1 MTCLSRICHD
11 GTRNALAASTS
22 PWRSYRSVDLLLCYD
37 AAVNVTVLAIGDIV
51 GSPGREAVARLLPQ
65 LRREHS
71 IDLVIANAENA
82 AGGFG
87 LTPKIADELITIGIN
102 VLTSGNHI
110 WDQREMLTGFNGH
123 RPILRPQ
130 NYPPSAPGCG
140 WLCHD
145 LGEKGQVLVG
155 NVQGRL
161 FMPPLDSPFTAIDDV
176 LRQGAA
182 TRIRVVDVHA
192 EATSE
197 KVALGWYLDGRAS
210 FVFGTHTHVPT
221 ADARILPKGTG
232 YVTDLGM
239 VGPRDSVIGM
249 DREIS
254 LQRFLTG
261 LPHRFKVAEGV
272 VTFNSVLVTIDG
284 HSGNAT
290 AIERIDREVPVA

>member
-1 MTCLSRICHD
+1 M
-11 GTRNALAASTS
+11 
-22 PWRSYRSVDLLLCYD
+22 V
-37 AAVNVTVLAIGDIV
+37 VTVLAVGDII
-51 GSPGREAVARLLPQ
+51 GRPGRDAVARLLPQ
-65 LRREHS
+65 LRREYA
-71 IDLVIANAENA
+71 IDLVVANGENA

-87 LTPKIADELITIGIN
+87 LTPKIADDLFALGID

-110 WDQREMLTGFNGH
+110 WDQKEMLTGFDH

-130 NYPPSAPGCG
+130 NFPNGAPGRG

-145 LGEKGQVLVG
+145 LGPRGQVLVG
-155 NVQGRL
+155 NVQGQL
-161 FMPPLDSPFTAIDDV
+161 FMPPNRSAFEAAEEI
-176 LRQGAA
+176 LRQAGAA
-182 TRIRVVDVHA
+182 NLRLIDMHA

-197 KVALGWYLDGRAS
+197 KVALGWHLDGRAS

-221 ADARILPKGTG
+221 ADARILPQGTA

-249 DREIS
+249 DRGIS

-272 VTFNSVLVTIDG
+272 VSFNSVLARINGTSG
-284 HSGNAT
+284 HAT
-290 AIERIDREVPVA
+290 AIERIDREVTVG

>member
-1 MTCLSRICHD
+1 MVIT
-11 GTRNALAASTS
+11 A
-22 PWRSYRSVDLLLCYD
+22 
-37 AAVNVTVLAIGDIV
+37 LAIGDIV
-51 GSPGREAVARLLPQ
+51 GSPGREAVARILPQ

-71 IDLVIANAENA
+71 IDLVVANAENA

-87 LTPKIADELITIGIN
+87 LTPKIADELFNLGIN

-110 WDQREMLTGFNGH
+110 WDQREMLTGFDH
-123 RPILRPQ
+123 RAILRPQ
-130 NYPPSAPGCG
+130 NYPASAPGRG
-140 WLCHD
+140 WLSHD

-161 FMPPLDSPFTAIDDV
+161 FMPPLDSPFTAAEEV
-176 LRQGAA
+176 LRQASQIPV
-182 TRIRVVDVHA
+182 RLVDVHA

-221 ADARILPKGTG
+221 ADLRVLPKGTG

-249 DREIS
+249 DAEIS

-272 VTFNSVLVTIDG
+272 VTFNSVLVRIDG
-284 HSGNAT
+284 HSGH
-290 AIERIDREVPVA
+290 AIALERLDREVPLG

>member
-1 MTCLSRICHD
+1 M
-11 GTRNALAASTS
+11 
-22 PWRSYRSVDLLLCYD
+22 VDPT
-37 AAVNVTVLAIGDIV
+37 VVTVLAIGDII
-51 GSPGREAVARLLPQ
+51 GRPGREAVARLLPQ
-65 LRREHS
+65 LRREHA
-71 IDLVIANAENA
+71 IDLVVANGENA

-87 LTPKIADELITIGIN
+87 LTPKIADDLFGLGID

-110 WDQREMLTGFNGH
+110 WDQREMQTGFDGD
-123 RPILRPQ
+123 RPILRPH
-130 NYPPSAPGCG
+130 NYPSGAPGRG
-140 WLCHD
+140 WYCQD
-145 LGEKGQVLVG
+145 LGVKGQVLVG
-155 NVQGRL
+155 NLQGQL
-161 FMPPLDSPFTAIDDV
+161 FMPPNDSAFRAADDLVRLAGPTRLRVIDM
-176 LRQGAA
+176 
-182 TRIRVVDVHA
+182 HA

-221 ADARILPKGTG
+221 ADARILANGTA
-232 YVTDLGM
+232 YVSDLGM

-272 VTFNSVLVTIDG
+272 VTFNSVLVRIDG

-290 AIERIDREVPVA
+290 LIERIDRDISVE

>member
-1 MTCLSRICHD
+1 MH
-11 GTRNALAASTS
+11 
-22 PWRSYRSVDLLLCYD
+22 
-37 AAVNVTVLAIGDIV
+37 VTVLAVGDIV
-51 GSPGREAVARLLPQ
+51 GRPGREAVARLLPQ
-65 LRREHS
+65 LRREYG
-71 IDLVIANAENA
+71 IDLVVANGENA

-87 LTPKIADELITIGIN
+87 LTPKIADDLFSLGID

-110 WDQREMLTGFNGH
+110 WDRREMLTGFDDR

-130 NYPPSAPGCG
+130 NYPSGAPGRG
-140 WLCHD
+140 WHCHD
-145 LGEKGQVLVG
+145 LGEKGQVLIG
-155 NVQGRL
+155 NVQGQL
-161 FMPPLDSPFTAIDDV
+161 FMPPLDSPFRAADEV
-176 LRQGAA
+176 LRQGAG
-182 TRIRVVDVHA
+182 TRLRVIDVHA

-210 FVFGTHTHVPT
+210 LVFGTHTHVPT
-221 ADARILPKGTG
+221 ADARVLPGGAG

-272 VTFNSVLVTIDG
+272 VTFNSVLARIDG
-284 HSGNAT
+284 HSGTAT
-290 AIERIDREVPVA
+290 TIERIDREVAIA